1 MSRCH
6 INFEKMKGAPILVV
20 FFSMFL
26 AASLL
31 IPSPIFPGNFIC
43 TLIGKI
49 SDEYQK
55 FMSAVFN
62 GIFYGTILWL
72 VFVAVSRKFE
82 KEK

>member
-1 MSRCH
+1 MLRYQ

-20 FFSMFL
+20 FFLMFL

-43 TLIGKI
+43 ALIGKI
-49 SDEYQK
+49 SEEYQK
-55 FMSAVFN
+55 FVSAVLN
-62 GIFYGTILWL
+62 GVFYGIILWL
-72 VFVAVSRKFE
+72 VFVAVGRKFE

>member
-1 MSRCH
+1 MSIYQ

-20 FFSMFL
+20 FFLMFL
-26 AASLL
+26 VASLL

-43 TLIGKI
+43 TLVGEI

-55 FMSAVFN
+55 FVSAVFN
-62 GIFYGTILWL
+62 GIFYGVTLWL
-72 VFVAVSRKFE
+72 AFVAISRKFE